1 MDSVLLIFI
10 CTMLVPG
17 FLYFGK
23 IRVLNDYARWL
34 QLALVGAAA
43 LLASI
48 ALYIAGVIDRVEA
61 IALCI
66 PVYQLLLFRLFYVAY
81 VSWAKREPK
90 DCSLVFTG
98 GMVADRTFSIIYTLT
113 AIMSPFALIGPML
126 WGTDLAA

>member
-1 MDSVLLIFI
+1 MDSVLLISI

-23 IRVLNDYARWL
+23 IRVLNDYGRWL

-43 LLASI
+43 AVASI
-48 ALYIAGVIDRVEA
+48 SLYVAGVIDQVEA

-81 VSWAKREPK
+81 FNWVKREPK

-98 GMVADRTFSIIYTLT
+98 DMVADRTFSIVYTLA